1 MQTVLTVAAVV
12 VAAMMFVSGYRMV
25 VGPTVFDRM
34 IGVGV
39 IGTKTIILL
48 AIIGFLYGRIEMFLD
63 LAIAYALL
71 NFIGT
76 IAIAKYIERREVA
89 R

>member
-1 MQTVLTVAAVV
+1 MQTVLVITAVV

-25 VGPTVFDRM
+25 AGPTVFDRI
-34 IGVGV
+34 IGVGA

-48 AIIGFLYGRIEMFLD
+48 AIIGFLYERVEVFLD

-76 IAIAKYIERREVA
+76 IAISKFIERREVA
-89 R
+89 K

>member
-1 MQTVLTVAAVV
+1 MGTVLVAATVV
-12 VAAMMFVSGYRMV
+12 VAAMMLISGYRMV
-25 VGPTVFDRM
+25 AGPTVFDRI

-48 AIIGFLYGRIEMFLD
+48 ALVGFLYGRVEMFLD
-63 LAIAYALL
+63 LAVAYALL

-76 IAIAKYIERREVA
+76 IAISKYIERREVA
-89 R
+89 K

>member
-1 MQTVLTVAAVV
+1 MQTVLVIIAVV

-25 VGPTVFDRM
+25 VGPTVFDRI

-48 AIIGFLYGRIEMFLD
+48 ALIGFLYGRVEMFLD

-89 R
+89 K

>member
-1 MQTVLTVAAVV
+1 MDTVLVVVAAV
-12 VAAMMFVSGYRMV
+12 VAAMMFISGYRMV
-25 VGPTVFDRM
+25 AGPTVFDRI

-48 AIIGFLYGRIEMFLD
+48 ALVGFLYGRVEVFLD

-76 IAIAKYIERREVA
+76 IAISKYVERREVA

>member
-1 MQTVLTVAAVV
+1 MDIVLTIITALV
-12 VAAMMFVSGYRMV
+12 VALMLVSAYRMV
-25 VGPTVFDRM
+25 AGPTVFDRI

-48 AIIGFLYGRIEMFLD
+48 CLVGFLYGRVGTFLD

-76 IAIAKYIERREVA
+76 VAIAKYVERKEIA
-89 R
+89 K

>member
-1 MQTVLTVAAVV
+1 MQTVLVIAAIV
-12 VAAMMFVSGYRMV
+12 VAAMMFISGYRMV
-25 VGPTVFDRM
+25 AGPTVFDRI

-48 AIIGFLYGRIEMFLD
+48 ALVGFLYGRVEMFLD

-89 R
+89 K